1 MTYKKWLLNLI
12 ILTIVTMLLLG
23 FLYNTVF
30 LKKAYSPK
38 SYSLSDQDTILI
50 SGSSH
55 SASTFNPDLI
65 PGAINVAVE
74 GECYFYT
81 YYKLKYYYQIS
92 NKIKHV
98 IISYSPC
105 NIGKNTELK
114 LFGNKDTKHYF
125 DKYFML
131 LDKEGRSKLSRS
143 FENYA
148 VYQLKYQLGIPFS
161 YDNDIDILYKY
172 FRGTLKLSDFRFSGG
187 FKRYEINSTDV
198 SYIDR
203 KIDFYFYDKGKIT
216 DISQFN
222 SEYLEKIAEF
232 CQNKGIKLYLVSTPV
247 YRDYYKNVPE
257 SFKKKHQKLGSYLE
271 LKYSNVQFLD
281 MVNFQLPETC
291 WLNGDHVNVSGAKI
305 ATEYLQENYFKKEVK
320 TN

>member
-12 ILTIVTMLLLG
+12 ILTIITLLFLG
-23 FLYNTVF
+23 FLYNNIF

-38 SYSLSDQDTILI
+38 SYSLNSQDTILI
-50 SGSSH
+50 AGSSH

-65 PGAINVAVE
+65 PGSINIAVE

-92 NKIKHV
+92 NKINH
-98 IISYSPC
+98 IILSYSPC

-131 LDKEGRSKLSRS
+131 LDNEGRSKLSKS
-143 FENYA
+143 VENYT

-172 FRGTLKLSDFRFSGG
+172 FRGSLKLTDFRFSGG
-187 FKRYEINSTDV
+187 FKKYKISSTDI

-203 KIDFYFYDKGKIT
+203 KIEFYFYDKDKLT

-222 SEYLEKIAEF
+222 IEYLEKIAQF
-232 CQNKGIKLYLVSTPV
+232 CQNKNIKLHLISTPV
-247 YRDYYKNVPE
+247 YRDYNKKVPD
-257 SFKKKHQKLGSYLE
+257 SFKKKHQELGANLE
-271 LKYSNVQFLD
+271 SKYSNVKFIDL
-281 MVNFQLPETC
+281 VNFQLPDSC
-291 WLNGDHVNVSGAKI
+291 WLNGDHVNVSGANKTTDHLI
-305 ATEYLQENYFKKEVK
+305 ENYFKEEVK
-320 TN
+320 SN